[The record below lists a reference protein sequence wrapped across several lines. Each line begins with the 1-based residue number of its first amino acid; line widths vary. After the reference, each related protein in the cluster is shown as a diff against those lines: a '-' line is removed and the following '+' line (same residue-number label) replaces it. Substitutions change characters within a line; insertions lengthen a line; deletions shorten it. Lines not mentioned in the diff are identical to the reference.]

1 MQASMRSRAL
11 LMHTCACDNFAR
23 VVSDPTISA
32 AAALFKALS
41 TETRLSIVHRLATG
55 PACVHELV
63 SELGLSQPLVS
74 QHLRVLRGADVV
86 RGTRRGKEI
95 AYAIADDHVGHL
107 VADAV
112 AHAGEGVSTAG
123 SSLTPDDEM
132 EHPA

>member
-1 MQASMRSRAL
+1 MVTDSAL
-11 LMHTCACDNFAR
+11 
-23 VVSDPTISA
+23 SA
-32 AAALFKALS
+32 TAALFRALS

-74 QHLRVLRGADVV
+74 QHLRVLRAADIV

-95 AYAIADDHVGHL
+95 AYAIADDHVAHL
-107 VADAV
+107 VADAM
-112 AHAGEGVSTAG
+112 AHAGEGVSTAE
-123 SSLTPDDEM
+123 SSLTPDEET